1 MRKPGMDPGITSS
14 LRWGRLFLTGLLI
27 SFLGTLPLG
36 TLNVLAAKMAVAE
49 GFGPAIWFSLG
60 ALIVEMVYVR
70 LSLVAMD
77 WISRQ
82 QRWLRVLEILT
93 VIIILLL
100 ALGSFWAAAHPAV
113 HSTDGMTSNLHQE
126 RKWILGFLS
135 PAPIP
140 RLLAGMLLSAIN
152 PLQIPFWFG
161 WSTVLLSKKILQPR
175 PGQYN
180 VYIAGIGLGT
190 FAGNAVFI
198 FGGRLLLN
206 ALGAHEG
213 LVNIGIGVLLTGTAL
228 GQLIRRPTY
237 PGRPD

>member
-1 MRKPGMDPGITSS
+1 MNQS
-14 LRWGRLFLTGLLI
+14 WARLFLTGLLI

-36 TLNVLAAKMAVAE
+36 TLNVLAAKMAVQE
-49 GFGPAIWFSLG
+49 GIGPAIWFSLG

-77 WISRQ
+77 WILRQ
-82 QRWLRVLEILT
+82 RRWLRVLENLT

-100 ALGSFWAAAHPAV
+100 ALGSFWAAAHPSQGRNIV
-113 HSTDGMTSNLHQE
+113 
-126 RKWILGFLS
+126 IGFLS

-140 RLLAGMLLSAIN
+140 RLLTGLLLSAIN

-161 WSTVLLSKKILQPR
+161 WSTVLFSKKILQPR
-175 PGQYN
+175 NDHYN
-180 VYIAGIGLGT
+180 IYIAGIGVGT

-198 FGGRLLLN
+198 FGGRLLLS
-206 ALGAHEG
+206 AWGAHEV
-213 LVNIGIGVLLTGTAL
+213 LVNISIGILFTITAL

>member
-1 MRKPGMDPGITSS
+1 
-14 LRWGRLFLTGLLI
+14 LTGLLI

-36 TLNVLAAKMAVAE
+36 TLNVLAAKMAVEE
-49 GFGPAIWFSLG
+49 GIGPAIWFSLG

-77 WISRQ
+77 RILRQ
-82 QRWLRVLEILT
+82 RRWLRILENLT

-100 ALGSFWAAAHPAV
+100 AFGSFWTASHP
-113 HSTDGMTSNLHQE
+113 HQGRSNV
-126 RKWILGFLS
+126 IGFLS

-140 RLLAGMLLSAIN
+140 RLLTGLLLSAIN

-161 WSTVLLSKKILQPR
+161 WNTVLFSKKILQPR
-175 PGQYN
+175 NDHYN
-180 VYIAGIGLGT
+180 IYIAGIGLGT

-198 FGGRLLLN
+198 FGGRLLIT
-206 ALGAHEG
+206 ALDKQQP
-213 LVNIGIGVLLTGTAL
+213 LVNSIIGIIFLLTAGW
-228 GQLIRRPTY
+228 QLIRRPTY